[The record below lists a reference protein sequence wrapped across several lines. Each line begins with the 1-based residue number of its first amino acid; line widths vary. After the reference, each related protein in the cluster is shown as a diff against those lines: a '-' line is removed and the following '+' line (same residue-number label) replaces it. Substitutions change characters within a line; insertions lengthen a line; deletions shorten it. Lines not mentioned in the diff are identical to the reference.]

1 MKDWLGVFNGNKRLL
16 IFGFLFSFFSSFGQ
30 TFFISLF
37 VPYWLQLFG
46 MTNSGFGTLYA
57 VVTIAGAIFISFSGK
72 YIDNIPLRDYA
83 LFVFTGLII
92 SVLLLSQTSGVFIL
106 ATGLLLV
113 RWLGQGLMSHT
124 SSTGIAKYF
133 EHHRGKALS
142 FSALGH
148 PAGHFLF
155 PVIMIPLITLAGW
168 RNSLVI
174 ISVIGAA
181 IMIPVIFSL
190 KKIAIPV
197 PVSASDD
204 QHHKPDKRYKD
215 VNNFLSLDFWI
226 IALNI
231 FSIPFICTAIFLY
244 QYSIGEAKG
253 WSASWVAFSFSFFA
267 IFSAI
272 GLVVSGSLTDRFTG
286 LFLFPLYLIPA
297 ITGVLL
303 MAISDSQYVF
313 PVFYALVGISS
324 GLGSTI
330 KTAMQTEL
338 YGTDN
343 LGKVRSYFSTIL
355 VISTALGPP
364 VYGWFID
371 RNVTLQT
378 IMLFTA
384 LFIILTAILSFR
396 LWPVAY
402 FKKVRVYAMA
412 PLRFSRKQ

>member
-1 MKDWLGVFNGNKRLL
+1 MREWLGVFNGNKRLL

-37 VPYWLQLFG
+37 VPYWLSLFEL
-46 MTNSGFGTLYA
+46 TNSGFGMLYA
-57 VVTIAGAIFISFSGK
+57 SVTIAGAVFISFSGK
-72 YIDNIPLRDYA
+72 YIDNVALKKYA
-83 LFVFTGLII
+83 LFVFTGLIL
-92 SVLLLSQTSGVFIL
+92 SVLLLSLTSGIFIM
-106 ATGLLLV
+106 AAGLLLV

-133 EHHRGKALS
+133 DHHRGKALS

-155 PVIMIPLITLAGW
+155 PIIMLPLIALTGW
-168 RNSLVI
+168 RNSLI
-174 ISVIGAA
+174 IVSVIGSA
-181 IMIPVIFSL
+181 IMIPVILSL
-190 KKIAIPV
+190 KNIPDPGAV
-197 PVSASDD
+197 STATDQQGNTNSSDKPVNYFKSI
-204 QHHKPDKRYKD
+204 
-215 VNNFLSLDFWI
+215 DFWI

-244 QYSIGEAKG
+244 QYSIGESHG
-253 WSASWVAFSFSFFA
+253 WTASWVAFSFSFFA

-272 GLVVSGSLTDRFTG
+272 GLVISGSLTDRFTG
-286 LFLFPLYLIPA
+286 IFLFPLYLIPA
-297 ITGVLL
+297 IIGVLL
-303 MAISDSQYVF
+303 MAISGNKYIF
-313 PVFYALVGISS
+313 PVFYALIGISS

-338 YGTDN
+338 YGTGN
-343 LGKVRSYFSTIL
+343 LGRVRSYFSTIL

-371 RNVTLQT
+371 RNVSLQT
-378 IMLFTA
+378 IMLFTG
-384 LFIILTAILSFR
+384 LFIIITAILSFR

-402 FKKVRVYAMA
+402 HKK
-412 PLRFSRKQ
+412 LRAYIYLPVIFPRK